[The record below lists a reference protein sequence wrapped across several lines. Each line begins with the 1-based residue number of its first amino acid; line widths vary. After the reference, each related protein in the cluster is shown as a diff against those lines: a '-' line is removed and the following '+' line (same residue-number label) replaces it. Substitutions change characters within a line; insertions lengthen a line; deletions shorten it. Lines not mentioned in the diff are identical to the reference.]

1 MNHMDVLHTC
11 INPKC
16 RQEQGVEAQTE
27 VRDDRVYILCGLCG
41 RR

>member
-16 RQEQGVEAQTE
+16 RQEQGVESA
-27 VRDDRVYILCGLCG
+27 DRGA
-41 RR
+41 R